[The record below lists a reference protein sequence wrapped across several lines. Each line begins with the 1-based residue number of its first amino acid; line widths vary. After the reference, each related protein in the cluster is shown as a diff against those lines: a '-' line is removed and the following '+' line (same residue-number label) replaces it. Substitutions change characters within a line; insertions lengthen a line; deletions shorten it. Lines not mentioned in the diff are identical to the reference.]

1 MLGIKLLWRNIMD
14 DLLKDAIADAKAV
27 RETALANAKI
37 ALEEAFT
44 PRIQSMLS
52 NKIQSEM
59 EGEEEI
65 PVADEEEAGEEAPE
79 VAVEPE
85 VGEEVPADELED
97 PVVADEEEIPVEVPA
112 VADEEEEVPVAA
124 DEEEIPVAADEEE
137 VPFEEPAIADEE
149 GEEDVI
155 EINGVK
161 YAPVVSEEEEEHE
174 APVEEQEDEDELD
187 LESILRELEDEADD
201 ADVNEEYEENEVG
214 DGLASDEVE
223 TADQADLAENDVS
236 SDIGDADNKVNDDA
250 ADSSD
255 IGQGSEEPAAADA
268 PAAGHENSEDE
279 EVDDLVEVNGV
290 KYAKVKEQDDFEARN
305 GDLEEPEIGE
315 GEDAED
321 IDLEEILKALSEGDD
336 EDAEKAEE
344 QVSKL
349 KSELGEHR
357 KVVKYLRGKL
367 NEVNLLNAKLLFT
380 NKLFRAHGLTN
391 EQKLKVVETFDRATN
406 LREVKLVFATLA
418 ESFGSKTASKPKPI
432 KENKG
437 SASKATASTKPKSTP
452 KVIEE
457 GFDMKQRFQKLANIL

>member
-1 MLGIKLLWRNIMD
+1 MD

-52 NKIQSEM
+52 NKIQNELEGDEAAEEAPV
-59 EGEEEI
+59 EGEEPE
-65 PVADEEEAGEEAPE
+65 AEEEPE
-79 VAVEPE
+79 IAAEPE
-85 VGEEVPADELED
+85 VGEEPLVAQDEVPGDEFSE
-97 PVVADEEEIPVEVPA
+97 PEAEIPAEEEPLVAQDEVPGDEFSEPEA
-112 VADEEEEVPVAA
+112 EEE
-124 DEEEIPVAADEEE
+124 
-137 VPFEEPAIADEE
+137 FPAEE
-149 GEEDVI
+149 GVI

-161 YAPVVSEEEEEHE
+161 YAPVVSEEDEEEFE

-187 LESILRELEDEADD
+187 LESILRELEDEA
-201 ADVNEEYEENEVG
+201 EEGEIEEDYAEGEVG
-214 DGLASDEVE
+214 DGLSSDEAE
-223 TADQADLAENDVS
+223 TADEAELAENDVS
-236 SDIGDADNKVNDDA
+236 SDIGDGDNKVADAA

-255 IGQGSEEPAAADA
+255 VGQGSEEPAAADA

-290 KYAKVKEQDDFEARN
+290 KYQKVAEQDEWEARN
-305 GDLEEPEIGE
+305 GDLEKNE
-315 GEDAED
+315 GEDGED
-321 IDLEEILKALSEGDD
+321 IDLEEILRALSEQD
-336 EDAEKAEE
+336 EEEEAAEE

-349 KSELGEHR
+349 SSELKEHR
-357 KVVKYLRGKL
+357 KVVKYLRSKL

-391 EQKLKVVETFDRATN
+391 EQKLKVVENFDRATN

-418 ESFGSKTASKPKPI
+418 ESFGSKSASTVTQI
-432 KENKG
+432 KESKG
-437 SASKATASTKPKSTP
+437 SASKAVASTKPKSAP

>member
-1 MLGIKLLWRNIMD
+1 MD

-52 NKIQSEM
+52 QKIQQET
-59 EGEEEI
+59 EGEEEV
-65 PVADEEEAGEEAPE
+65 P
-79 VAVEPE
+79 
-85 VGEEVPADELED
+85 GEEVPVEQEEPEAEEEPEIAAEPEIGEEPIVAQDEV
-97 PVVADEEEIPVEVPA
+97 PGDEEPLVAQDEVPGEDEPVA
-112 VADEEEEVPVAA
+112 VAEPEDVLAAQDEVPGDEWSEEEPVP
-124 DEEEIPVAADEEE
+124 EEEPI
-137 VPFEEPAIADEE
+137 E
-149 GEEDVI
+149 GVI

-161 YAPVVSEEEEEHE
+161 YAPVVSEEDEEEAENPFAEGEGEE
-174 APVEEQEDEDELD
+174 ATEDELD
-187 LESILRELEDEADD
+187 LEAILKELEDEADEAEVD
-201 ADVNEEYEENEVG
+201 ENYEEGEVG
-214 DGLASDEVE
+214 DGLSSKEAT
-223 TADQADLAENDVS
+223 TADEAELAENDVS
-236 SDIGDADNKVNDDA
+236 SDIGDADNKVADAA

-255 IGQGSEEPAAADA
+255 VGQGSEEPAAADA

-290 KYAKVKEQDDFEARN
+290 RYQKVKEQDEWEARN
-305 GDLEEPEIGE
+305 GDLEKNE
-315 GEDAED
+315 GEDGED
-321 IDLEEILKALSEGDD
+321 IDLEEILRALSEQD
-336 EDAEKAEE
+336 EEEEEKAEE

-349 KSELGEHR
+349 SSELGEHR
-357 KVVKYLRGKL
+357 KVVKYLRSKL

-391 EQKLKVVETFDRATN
+391 EQKLKVVENFDRATN

-418 ESFGSKTASKPKPI
+418 ESFGSKPASTVKQI
-432 KENKG
+432 KESKG
-437 SASKATASTKPKSTP
+437 SASKPVASTKPKSK

>member
-1 MLGIKLLWRNIMD
+1 MD

-59 EGEEEI
+59 EGEEEAPEEA
-65 PVADEEEAGEEAPE
+65 PVEGEEPEAEEEPEIAAEPEIGEEPAGEEAPE
-79 VAVEPE
+79 DVLAAQDEIPGEEAPAEEEPLVAQDEVPGDEFSEPE
-85 VGEEVPADELED
+85 A
-97 PVVADEEEIPVEVPA
+97 EEE
-112 VADEEEEVPVAA
+112 
-124 DEEEIPVAADEEE
+124 
-137 VPFEEPAIADEE
+137 AIE
-149 GEEDVI
+149 GVI

-161 YAPVVSEEEEEHE
+161 YAPVVSEEGEEEAE
-174 APVEEQEDEDELD
+174 IAPEPEESVDELD
-187 LESILRELEDEADD
+187 LEAILRELEDE
-201 ADVNEEYEENEVG
+201 VNEQEEEEVEESYEEGEVG
-214 DGLASDEVE
+214 DGLSSDEAE
-223 TADQADLAENDVS
+223 PADEADLAENDVS
-236 SDIGDADNKVNDDA
+236 SDIGDADNKVADDA

-290 KYAKVKEQDDFEARN
+290 TYSKVKEQDDFEARN
-305 GDLEEPEIGE
+305 GDLEQNESTE
-315 GEDAED
+315 ED
-321 IDLEEILKALSEGDD
+321 IDLEEILRALSEQD
-336 EDAEKAEE
+336 EEEGEAAEE

-349 KSELGEHR
+349 TSELGEHR
-357 KVVKYLRGKL
+357 KVVKYLRSKL

-418 ESFGSKTASKPKPI
+418 ESFGSKTASTSQPI
-432 KENKG
+432 KESKG
-437 SASKATASTKPKSTP
+437 SASKAVASTKPKSAP

>member
-1 MLGIKLLWRNIMD
+1 MD

-52 NKIQSEM
+52 QKIQQET
-59 EGEEEI
+59 EGEEEV
-65 PVADEEEAGEEAPE
+65 P
-79 VAVEPE
+79 
-85 VGEEVPADELED
+85 GEEVPVEQEEPEAEEEPEIAAEPEIGEEPIVAQDEV
-97 PVVADEEEIPVEVPA
+97 PGDEEPLVAQDEVPGEDEPVA
-112 VADEEEEVPVAA
+112 VAEPEDVLAAQDEVPGDEWSEEEPVP
-124 DEEEIPVAADEEE
+124 EEEPI
-137 VPFEEPAIADEE
+137 E
-149 GEEDVI
+149 GVI

-161 YAPVVSEEEEEHE
+161 YAPVVSEEDEEEAENPFAEGEGEE
-174 APVEEQEDEDELD
+174 ATEDELD
-187 LESILRELEDEADD
+187 LEAILKELEDEADEAEVD
-201 ADVNEEYEENEVG
+201 ENYEEGEVG
-214 DGLASDEVE
+214 DGLSSKEAT
-223 TADQADLAENDVS
+223 TADEAELAENDVS
-236 SDIGDADNKVNDDA
+236 SDIGDADNKVADAA

-255 IGQGSEEPAAADA
+255 VGQGSEEPAAADA

-290 KYAKVKEQDDFEARN
+290 RYQKVKEQDEWEARN
-305 GDLEEPEIGE
+305 GDLEKNE
-315 GEDAED
+315 GEDGED
-321 IDLEEILKALSEGDD
+321 IDLEEILRALSEQD
-336 EDAEKAEE
+336 EEEEEKAEE

-349 KSELGEHR
+349 SSELGEHR

-418 ESFGSKTASKPKPI
+418 ESFGSKPASTVKQI
-432 KENKG
+432 KEKKG
-437 SASKATASTKPKSTP
+437 SASKAVASTKPKSK
-452 KVIEE
+452 KVIGE
-457 GFDMKQRFQKLANIL
+457 GFDMKDRFQKLANIL

>member
-1 MLGIKLLWRNIMD
+1 MLGNKLLWRNIMD

-52 NKIQSEM
+52 QKIQSEM
-59 EGEEEI
+59 EGEEEAPAEEQVDEPETPGI
-65 PVADEEEAGEEAPE
+65 PEQEGEEEEPE
-79 VAVEPE
+79 IAVEPE
-85 VGEEVPADELED
+85 VGEEPI
-97 PVVADEEEIPVEVPA
+97 VAQDEVPG
-112 VADEEEEVPVAA
+112 EEVPVEEPIVAQ
-124 DEEEIPVAADEEE
+124 DEVPGEE
-137 VPFEEPAIADEE
+137 VPFEEPAVADEDEEWAEEPAIPEE
-149 GEEDVI
+149 GVI

-161 YAPVVSEEEEEHE
+161 YAPVVSEEEEEVE

-187 LESILRELEDEADD
+187 LESILKELEDEAD
-201 ADVNEEYEENEVG
+201 VNESDEVEESYEESEVG
-214 DGLASDEVE
+214 DGLSSDEAE

-236 SDIGDADNKVNDDA
+236 SDIGDADNKVADDA

-268 PAAGHENSEDE
+268 PAAGHENPEDE

-290 KYAKVKEQDDFEARN
+290 QYAKVKEQDEFEARN
-305 GDLEEPEIGE
+305 GDLEVNEE
-315 GEDAED
+315 ED
-321 IDLEEILKALSEGDD
+321 IDLEEILKALSEGED
-336 EDAEKAEE
+336 EDGEKAEE

-349 KSELGEHR
+349 TSELDEHR
-357 KVVKYLRGKL
+357 KVVKYLRSKL

-391 EQKLKVVETFDRATN
+391 EQKLKVVETFDRAAN

-418 ESFGSKTASKPKPI
+418 ESFGSKTANASTPKPI
-432 KENKG
+432 KESKG
-437 SASKATASTKPKSTP
+437 TASKATASTKPKSTP